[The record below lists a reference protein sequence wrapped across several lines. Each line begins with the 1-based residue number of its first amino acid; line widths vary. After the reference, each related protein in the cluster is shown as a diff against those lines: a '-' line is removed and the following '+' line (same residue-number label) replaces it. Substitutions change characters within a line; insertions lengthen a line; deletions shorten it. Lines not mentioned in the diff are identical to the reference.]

1 MDQVFNMGI
10 GMVLVV
16 NNFFADSIRNQLS
29 QAGIETYLIGRAEQ
43 GPQGVVWGEL

>member
-16 NNFFADSIRNQLS
+16 SSYYADSVREQLAR
-29 QAGIETYLIGRAEQ
+29 AGVPNWQIGKSEP
-43 GPQGVVWGEL
+43 GPQGVVWGEP

>member
-16 NNFFADSIRNQLS
+16 RDSRADSIREQLTG
-29 QAGIETYLIGRAEQ
+29 AGIETYRIGRAEQ
-43 GPQGVVWGEL
+43 GPRGVVWGVL